1 MLLVNLFRYRLFFFR
16 ILKQAVLS
24 VSLGKNGLFCFLC
37 LLLICPDSISAKTS
51 YEADIF
57 KAAQTGDA
65 ESQYALAILYEY
77 GGETVERNAEKA
89 ALWFEKAAQKK
100 VAGAC
105 LYLGI
110 KYENGSGVE
119 QDYKKAHCMYL
130 CAAQQD
136 WPMAQFFLARL
147 YDQGKGVIRS
157 PLTALAWLGLAMDAG
172 YPKAEVE
179 FLRIKDDIGVKNL
192 SSLKSLQ
199 ENIMRMSPTPC
210 N

>member
-1 MLLVNLFRYRLFFFR
+1 MR
-16 ILKQAVLS
+16 AVIS
-24 VSLGKNGLFCFLC
+24 VYLRKSGFFCFLSLLFVC
-37 LLLICPDSISAKTS
+37 LSPIAAKAG

-65 ESQYALAILYEY
+65 ESQYALAMLYEY
-77 GGETVERNAEKA
+77 GGEKVERSVEKA
-89 ALWFEKAAQKK
+89 ALWFAKAAQKE

-119 QDYKKAHCMYL
+119 QDLKKARCMYL

-136 WPMAQFFLARL
+136 WPMAQFFLASL

-157 PLTALAWLGLAMDAG
+157 PLTALAWFGLAMESG

-179 FLRIKDDIGVKNL
+179 FVRIKDERGGNDLPALKRL
-192 SSLKSLQ
+192 QDKLMEKSPSS
-199 ENIMRMSPTPC
+199 C

>member
-1 MLLVNLFRYRLFFFR
+1 M
-16 ILKQAVLS
+16 KA
-24 VSLGKNGLFCFLC
+24 
-37 LLLICPDSISAKTS
+37 S

-77 GGETVERNAEKA
+77 GGEKVERSVEKA

-136 WPMAQFFLARL
+136 WPMAQFFLASL
-147 YDQGKGVIRS
+147 YDQGKGVVRS
-157 PLTALAWLGLAMDAG
+157 PLIALAWLGLAMESG

-179 FLRIKDDIGVKNL
+179 FLRIKGEGGGNDL
-192 SSLKSLQ
+192 SALKRLQ
-199 ENIMRMSPTPC
+199 EKLMEMSLTSC